1 MATSS
6 KTWVRW
12 EVQQEKEKEMGNAHE
27 KIRFLGSI
35 KHQERVIMD
44 TQQVGKD
51 LSQFS
56 LNLKEKS
63 T

>member
-1 MATSS
+1 
-6 KTWVRW
+6 
-12 EVQQEKEKEMGNAHE
+12 MGNAHE

-35 KHQERVIMD
+35 KNQERVIMD

-56 LNLKEKS
+56 LNLKEES